1 MELFSLFMD
10 SITKNRVSDWIPDI
24 DFHDDLAK
32 RVYLKTMA
40 KDTVLNF
47 VSRTMS
53 SLVVEV
59 RNKGDSDEWEYILN
73 VRPNR
78 NMSASDF
85 WQKFIYRL
93 LDENE
98 VLVVFSDD
106 NQLLIADDFS
116 REEKALY
123 DDVFTEVTV
132 KGYTFNRKFYMSDV
146 IYLEFNNDKL
156 DKFTNGLF
164 DDFSELYGRIIE
176 VAMRNNQIRGT
187 VSIETTG
194 SMSDKKDADGKTR
207 NDRLQNF
214 INKIYESFRTK
225 SVAIVPKMKG
235 FEYEEYTNK
244 QGVSNQSLDE
254 LNKMIIS
261 LIDDVAN
268 AIGVPTALIYGEK
281 AELKENTEAFRDFC
295 TSKLIKK
302 INDELNGKILT
313 KKEYMEGAEVV
324 VRGVLQLDAFSVSEA
339 IDKLVSSSVFTPNQI
354 LEKLGYEKSDDPEMD
369 KHMRTKNYEVVKGG
383 ENSNDKD

>member
-32 RVYLKTMA
+32 RVYLKSMA

-47 VSRTMS
+47 VARTMS

-85 WQKFIYRL
+85 WQKFFYRL

-98 VLVVFSDD
+98 ILVVFSDD

-116 REEKALY
+116 RDKKTLY
-123 DDVFTEVTV
+123 DDVFTGVTV
-132 KGYTFNRKFYMSDV
+132 NEYTFNRKFYMSDV
-146 IYLEFNNDKL
+146 IYIEYNNDKL

-187 VSIETTG
+187 VSIDTTG
-194 SMSDKKDADGKTR
+194 SMSEKKDADGKTK
-207 NDRLQNF
+207 NERLQKF

-254 LNKMIIS
+254 LNKMINS

-281 AELKENTEAFRDFC
+281 AELKENTDAFRDFC

-302 INDELNGKILT
+302 IGDQLNAKILT
-313 KKEYMEGAEVV
+313 KKEYMNGAEIR
-324 VRGVLQLDAFSVSEA
+324 VRGVLQRDAFSVSEA
-339 IDKLVSSSVFTPNQI
+339 IDKLVSSTVFTPNQI
-354 LEKLGYEKSDDPEMD
+354 LEELGYQKSDDPEMD
-369 KHMRTKNYEVVKGG
+369 KHVRTKNYEVVKGG
-383 ENSNDKD
+383 ENSNDNG